1 MLGAADASSGRRS
14 QPVATST
21 SRRSGCCLLPDP
33 CWTQP
38 TAVLRISDS
47 CCAVLLYLALLYSL
61 LVAVKTAG
69 EHLLYCSGWLLCLP
83 LLSD

>member
-1 MLGAADASSGRRS
+1 VLGAADASSGRRS

-33 CWTQP
+33 CCWTQP

-83 LLSD
+83 LL